1 MPGRSVRRV
10 SLLLATILSTS
21 LLLVPASA
29 VGPRGGAVF
38 NTPDPYG
45 GDKANFRIVRKVEH
59 AIRNTVRMRTHR
71 HPVIHISTYLLD
83 RPTTVKALIG
93 ACRRGVQ
100 VRVILD
106 EDIESRPSRKLI
118 TALNADNVRDRD
130 GDGRADTDPR
140 AGKCNRPLR
149 ADHGG
154 LRTNPDADPDGTE
167 LDLFSTRQ
175 ALRSIQAPSGR
186 KATWGK
192 DGSYVKKCDGSCRGK
207 GGNMHSKF
215 FLFSRTKSTHHM
227 VMVSSSNLNR
237 GGAELGWN
245 DMYVVKRRR
254 DLYRGFKS
262 MHRLM
267 TEDVRSGASKVQI
280 NAGPYIA
287 RFFPMRNATKAND
300 PTLQD
305 LNKIRC
311 RSAFGRTRIHIS
323 MFYWKGKRGAYLLD
337 KIASLARHG
346 CKVRIVYGA
355 PSRLLAERMRDMAR
369 RHLIGLWDSRWDYN
383 GDGWS
388 EVRTHAKY
396 VLVKG
401 TVGPDRSAYRVWTGS
416 QNWVAGSLSRSDE
429 TTLNIGLRSAYES
442 YLRNWDTIRDHSRR
456 LPYSTYR

>member
-1 MPGRSVRRV
+1 VRRIT
-10 SLLLATILSTS
+10 LLLVTVLSAS

-29 VGPRGGAVF
+29 MGPRGGAVF
-38 NTPDPYG
+38 NVPEPYG
-45 GDKANFRIVRKVEH
+45 DDAANFRIVKKVEH
-59 AIRNTVRMRTHR
+59 AIRNTVRTRRHR

-118 TALNADNVRDRD
+118 TALNADNVHDRD
-130 GDGRADTDPR
+130 GDGQADSDPR
-140 AGKCNRPLR
+140 AGRCNRPLR
-149 ADHGG
+149 ADSGG
-154 LRTNPDADPDGTE
+154 LRVDPNATQ
-167 LDLFSTRQ
+167 LDLFTARQ
-175 ALRSIQAPSGR
+175 ARRSIEAPTRSA
-186 KATWGK
+186 ATWGA

-215 FLFSRTKSTHHM
+215 YLFSKTKSSHHI

-245 DMYVVKRRR
+245 DMYVVKGRRK
-254 DLYRGFKS
+254 LYRGFKA

-267 TEDVRSGASKVQI
+267 TDDVRSGARKVQI
-280 NAGPYIA
+280 ADGPYVA
-287 RFFPMRNATKAND
+287 RFFPMRNASKATD
-300 PTLQD
+300 PTLRD
-305 LNKIRC
+305 LKKIGC
-311 RSAFGRTRIHIS
+311 HSAFGRTRINIS

-355 PSRLLAERMRDMAR
+355 PSRLLAERMRTMAR
-369 RHLIGLWDSRWDYN
+369 HHLIDLWDSRWDYN
-383 GDGWS
+383 DDGWS

-401 TVGPDRSAYRVWTGS
+401 KVGTNRRAFRVWTGS

-442 YLRNWDTIRDHSRR
+442 YLKNWDAIRDHSRR
-456 LPYSTYR
+456 LPYNLYR

>member
-1 MPGRSVRRV
+1 VRRIT
-10 SLLLATILSTS
+10 LLLVTVLSAS

-29 VGPRGGAVF
+29 MGPRGGAVF
-38 NTPDPYG
+38 NVPEPYG
-45 GDKANFRIVRKVEH
+45 DDAANFRIVKKVEH
-59 AIRNTVRMRTHR
+59 AIRNTVRTRRHR

-118 TALNADNVRDRD
+118 TALNADNVHDRD
-130 GDGRADTDPR
+130 GDGQADSDPR
-140 AGKCNRPLR
+140 AGRCNRPLR
-149 ADHGG
+149 ADSGG
-154 LRTNPDADPDGTE
+154 LRVDPNATQ
-167 LDLFSTRQ
+167 LDLFTARQ
-175 ALRSIQAPSGR
+175 ARRSIEAPTRSA
-186 KATWGK
+186 ATWGA

-215 FLFSRTKSTHHM
+215 YLFSKTKSSHHI

-245 DMYVVKRRR
+245 DMYVVKGRRK
-254 DLYRGFKS
+254 LYRGFKA

-267 TEDVRSGASKVQI
+267 TDDVRSGARKVQI
-280 NAGPYIA
+280 ADGPYVA
-287 RFFPMRNATKAND
+287 RFFPMRNASKATD
-300 PTLQD
+300 PTLRD
-305 LNKIRC
+305 LKKIGC
-311 RSAFGRTRIHIS
+311 HSAFGRTRINIS

-355 PSRLLAERMRDMAR
+355 PSRLLAERMRTMAR
-369 RHLIGLWDSRWDYN
+369 HHLIDLWDSRWDYN
-383 GDGWS
+383 DDGWS

-401 TVGPDRSAYRVWTGS
+401 KVGTNRRAFRVWTGS

-442 YLRNWDTIRDHSRR
+442 YLKNWVAIRDHSRR
-456 LPYSTYR
+456 LPYNLYR

>member
-1 MPGRSVRRV
+1 VRRIT
-10 SLLLATILSTS
+10 LLLVTVLSAS

-29 VGPRGGAVF
+29 MGPRGGAVF
-38 NTPDPYG
+38 NVPEPYG
-45 GDKANFRIVRKVEH
+45 DDAANFRIVKKVEH
-59 AIRNTVRMRTHR
+59 AIRNTVRTRRHR

-118 TALNADNVRDRD
+118 TALNADNVHDRD
-130 GDGRADTDPR
+130 GDGQADSDPR
-140 AGKCNRPLR
+140 AGRCNRPLR
-149 ADHGG
+149 ADSGG
-154 LRTNPDADPDGTE
+154 LRVDPNATQ
-167 LDLFSTRQ
+167 LDLFTARQ
-175 ALRSIQAPSGR
+175 ARRSIEAPTRSA
-186 KATWGK
+186 ATWGA

-215 FLFSRTKSTHHM
+215 YLFSKTKSSHHI

-245 DMYVVKRRR
+245 DMYVVKGRRK
-254 DLYRGFKS
+254 LYRGFKA

-267 TEDVRSGASKVQI
+267 TDDVRSGARKVQI
-280 NAGPYIA
+280 ADGPYVA
-287 RFFPMRNATKAND
+287 RFFPMRNASKATD
-300 PTLQD
+300 PTLRD
-305 LNKIRC
+305 LKKIGC
-311 RSAFGRTRIHIS
+311 HSAFGRTRINIS

-355 PSRLLAERMRDMAR
+355 PSRLLAERMRTMAR
-369 RHLIGLWDSRWDYN
+369 HHLIDLWDSRWDYN
-383 GDGWS
+383 DDGWS

-401 TVGPDRSAYRVWTGS
+401 KVGTNRRAFRVWTGS

-442 YLRNWDTIRDHSRR
+442 
-456 LPYSTYR
+456 